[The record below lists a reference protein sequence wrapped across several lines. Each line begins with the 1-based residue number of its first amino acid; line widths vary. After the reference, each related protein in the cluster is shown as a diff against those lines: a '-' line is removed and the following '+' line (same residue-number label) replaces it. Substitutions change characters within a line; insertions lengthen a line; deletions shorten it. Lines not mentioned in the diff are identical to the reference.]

1 LTTAINAI
9 NPNIICVLFFSPN
22 GQVPHVGKILGMY
35 KGEEEQMWSDFKYRY
50 GGLDPRDSLSAGLQ
64 ELCRIEEQ
72 TPVEVLE
79 VMDQLVASL
88 Q

>member
-1 LTTAINAI
+1 M
-9 NPNIICVLFFSPN
+9 
-22 GQVPHVGKILGMY
+22 PHVGKILGMY
-35 KGEEEQMWSDFKYRY
+35 KGEEEQMWSDFKCRY
-50 GGLDPRDSLSAGLQ
+50 GGVDPRDALSRGEQ